1 MNQEERFRVFV
12 KSIDAEFSDAY
23 EVAELQIRDTLTK
36 KNYEFSVWA
45 EDYET
50 QTYEPY
56 YVFFNNP
63 GGIDFNQVG
72 EMQNLI
78 DNALDH
84 STLFNLIN
92 KDETLE
98 KAIIDWY
105 ENGRPFN
112 SEIPKEMQQVN
123 FASLVA
129 NEEITNLIRD
139 IDEQKL
145 TKEKLISFGK
155 NFDKKDVD
163 ELYNSDIRHY
173 LEDEI
178 SQFIKKNDL
187 TKEERKQIEKSVESL
202 HLEPENVKFE
212 KRRKVLEIER

>member
-1 MNQEERFRVFV
+1 MNQEDRFRVFV

-23 EVAELQIRDTLTK
+23 EVAELQIRDTLTE

-56 YVFFNNP
+56 YVFLNNP

-84 STLFNLIN
+84 STLFDLI
-92 KDETLE
+92 KEDSFLE
-98 KAIIDWY
+98 KAIIEGY
-105 ENGRPFN
+105 ENGQSFN
-112 SEIPKEMQQVN
+112 IEIPREMQQVN

-145 TKEKLISFGK
+145 TKEKLISFGE
-155 NFDKKDVD
+155 NFNKEDVY
-163 ELYNSDIRHY
+163 ELYRIDVRHY
-173 LEDEI
+173 LEDGI
-178 SQFIKKNDL
+178 SQFVKKNGV

-202 HLEPENVKFE
+202 HLEPKNLKFE